1 MITYKEIP
9 DEELCSFIQENKN
22 IEKSLSEL
30 ISRHSGLCVTII
42 NSYMSNDNLIIKNEM
57 LAEKDYFI
65 YQTSLKFDKSKN
77 TKYSPYLENEIK
89 WKCLNIYNYNKNKK
103 TIPVEENLFN
113 NLNFQYNET
122 KQGDDSDVFNY
133 IIKRVSSHSDPRVKK
148 IFNLRYVVGKNNS
161 VMPWKYISKNLGMSI
176 QGCINIHNNV
186 INKLKKNIKKEIYE

>member
-1 MITYKEIP
+1 MIAYKEIP

-42 NSYMSNDNLIIKNEM
+42 NSYMGNDNLIAKNEM

-77 TKYSPYLENEIK
+77 TKYSTYLGNEIK